1 MGTRAPGGGVGDAG
15 SLADR
20 ARPQDTARRVDRER
34 RRLDH
39 RYLRR
44 GLRSPRHRN
53 RYRHRLAGVPPPLA
67 ASFAHGRH
75 LGRDRL
81 SPGGLAGG
89 ALSPAGSAVLDQP
102 GSLGGRDGDPGAGSP
117 GDGRFARDRYP
128 NRHNRGPIP
137 ICIGSLEF
145 LLLSPPAL
153 LMVAILGVIA
163 FLLAGWRVALF
174 TVLGLL
180 FVISLDLWEAAMQTL
195 ALVLAAT
202 VVALAIGIPI
212 GIIAAKSSSLETAIR
227 PVLDVAQTMP
237 AFVYLVPIVVLLGIG
252 AGPALIATVVFAM
265 PPAVRL
271 TMLGIQQVPRDA
283 VEAAHAFG
291 ATPWQTLF
299 KVELPLSLK
308 TIMAGVNQVIMLS
321 LSMVVI
327 AGLAGAGGLG
337 EPVVTG
343 LSQLNVGISFV
354 GGVGI
359 VVIAI
364 MLDRITRALARQD
377 RESPWRIFSRGKRP
391 ESGATEAKA
400 GLGLSG
406 RAAPR
411 VRGRWGW
418 EVPRRGITD
427 PVRRHRR
434 TLLLRGA
441 SCRLDKGGIDDDDG

>member
-1 MGTRAPGGGVGDAG
+1 M
-15 SLADR
+15 LALLQ
-20 ARPQDTARRVDRER
+20 AEFI
-34 RRLDH
+34 
-39 RYLRR
+39 
-44 GLRSPRHRN
+44 PRI
-53 RYRHRLAGVPPPLA
+53 PLA
-67 ASFAHGRH
+67 EWTESGVDWITETFE
-75 LGRDRL
+75 
-81 SPGGLAGG
+81 G
-89 ALSPAGSAVLDQP
+89 AFDLLDAVID
-102 GSLGGRDGDPGAGSP
+102 
-117 GDGRFARDRYP
+117 
-128 NRHNRGPIP
+128 IV
-137 ICIGSLEF
+137 IGSLEF
-145 LLLSPPAL
+145 LLLTPPAL

-163 FLLAGWRVALF
+163 FFLAGWRVALF

-212 GIIAAKSSSLETAIR
+212 GIIAAKSAAVEGAIR

-252 AGPALIATVVFAM
+252 AGPALIATVIFAM

-271 TMLGIQQVPRDA
+271 TMLGIQQVPKET

-364 MLDRITRALARQD
+364 MLDRVTRALARRD
-377 RESPWRIFSRGKRP
+377 RGGASRIFSRGKKP
-391 ESGATEAKA
+391 DAAEGGA
-400 GLGLSG
+400 
-406 RAAPR
+406 
-411 VRGRWGW
+411 
-418 EVPRRGITD
+418 
-427 PVRRHRR
+427 
-434 TLLLRGA
+434 
-441 SCRLDKGGIDDDDG
+441 

>member
-1 MGTRAPGGGVGDAG
+1 M
-15 SLADR
+15 LAFLQTELI
-20 ARPQDTARRVDRER
+20 PKI
-34 RRLDH
+34 
-39 RYLRR
+39 
-44 GLRSPRHRN
+44 
-53 RYRHRLAGVPPPLA
+53 PLA
-67 ASFAHGRH
+67 EWTESGVDWITDTF
-75 LGRDRL
+75 D
-81 SPGGLAGG
+81 G
-89 ALSPAGSAVLDQP
+89 AFDLLDTVI
-102 GSLGGRDGDPGAGSP
+102 D
-117 GDGRFARDRYP
+117 
-128 NRHNRGPIP
+128 IV
-137 ICIGSLEF
+137 IGSLEF
-145 LLLSPPAL
+145 ALLTPPAL
-153 LMVAILGVIA
+153 LMVAILSVIA
-163 FLLAGWRVALF
+163 FFLAGWRVALF

-212 GIIAAKSSSLETAIR
+212 GIVAAKSAAVEGVIR

-252 AGPALIATVVFAM
+252 AGPALIATVIFAM
-265 PPAVRL
+265 PPGVRL
-271 TMLGIQQVPRDA
+271 TMLGIQQVPKET

-364 MLDRITRALARQD
+364 MLDRVTRAMARRD
-377 RESPWRIFSRGKRP
+377 RASVARMFSRGKKSEP
-391 ESGATEAKA
+391 DAA
-400 GLGLSG
+400 GG
-406 RAAPR
+406 
-411 VRGRWGW
+411 
-418 EVPRRGITD
+418 EV
-427 PVRRHRR
+427 
-434 TLLLRGA
+434 
-441 SCRLDKGGIDDDDG
+441 

>member
-1 MGTRAPGGGVGDAG
+1 M
-15 SLADR
+15 LAFLQSEFV
-20 ARPQDTARRVDRER
+20 PSIP
-34 RRLDH
+34 LDEWTE
-39 RYLRR
+39 
-44 GLRSPRHRN
+44 
-53 RYRHRLAGVPPPLA
+53 
-67 ASFAHGRH
+67 
-75 LGRDRL
+75 
-81 SPGGLAGG
+81 
-89 ALSPAGSAVLDQP
+89 SAVDWITDNFDGAFDVLD
-102 GSLGGRDGDPGAGSP
+102 SAIDLVV
-117 GDGRFARDRYP
+117 
-128 NRHNRGPIP
+128 N
-137 ICIGSLEF
+137 SLEYV
-145 LLLSPPAL
+145 LLAPPAL
-153 LMVAILGVIA
+153 LMVAVLGVIA
-163 FLLAGWRVALF
+163 FVLAGWRVALF
-174 TVLGLL
+174 TVLGLV

-202 VVALAIGIPI
+202 VVALVIGIPI
-212 GIIAAKSSSLETAIR
+212 GIIAAKSEALESAIR

-252 AGPALIATVVFAM
+252 AGPALIATVIFSM

-271 TMLGIQQVPRDA
+271 TLLGIQQVPKDT

-364 MLDRITRALARQD
+364 MLDRVTRAMARQD
-377 RESPWRIFSRGKRP
+377 GGGARKIFSRGKASGTDAP
-391 ESGATEAKA
+391 EGKA
-400 GLGLSG
+400 
-406 RAAPR
+406 
-411 VRGRWGW
+411 
-418 EVPRRGITD
+418 
-427 PVRRHRR
+427 
-434 TLLLRGA
+434 
-441 SCRLDKGGIDDDDG
+441 

>member
-1 MGTRAPGGGVGDAG
+1 MLAFLQSELIPTIP
-15 SLADR
+15 LADW
-20 ARPQDTARRVDRER
+20 TESGVDWITDNFDSAFDI
-34 RRLDH
+34 LD
-39 RYLRR
+39 
-44 GLRSPRHRN
+44 
-53 RYRHRLAGVPPPLA
+53 
-67 ASFAHGRH
+67 
-75 LGRDRL
+75 
-81 SPGGLAGG
+81 
-89 ALSPAGSAVLDQP
+89 SAIDLVV
-102 GSLGGRDGDPGAGSP
+102 
-117 GDGRFARDRYP
+117 
-128 NRHNRGPIP
+128 
-137 ICIGSLEF
+137 GSLESI
-145 LLLSPPAL
+145 LLAPPAL
-153 LMVAILGVIA
+153 VMVAILGVIA

-174 TVLGLL
+174 TVLGLV

-202 VVALAIGIPI
+202 VVALVIGIPI
-212 GIIAAKSSSLETAIR
+212 GIIAAKSSSLEAAIR

-252 AGPALIATVVFAM
+252 AGPALIATVIFAM

-271 TMLGIQQVPRDA
+271 TMLGIQQVPKDT

-291 ATPWQTLF
+291 ATPWQTLV

-364 MLDRITRALARQD
+364 MLDRVTRAMTRGD
-377 RESPWRIFSRGKRP
+377 RKSPWRFFSRGKKP
-391 ESGATEAKA
+391 EPDAAGGEA
-400 GLGLSG
+400 
-406 RAAPR
+406 
-411 VRGRWGW
+411 
-418 EVPRRGITD
+418 
-427 PVRRHRR
+427 
-434 TLLLRGA
+434 
-441 SCRLDKGGIDDDDG
+441 